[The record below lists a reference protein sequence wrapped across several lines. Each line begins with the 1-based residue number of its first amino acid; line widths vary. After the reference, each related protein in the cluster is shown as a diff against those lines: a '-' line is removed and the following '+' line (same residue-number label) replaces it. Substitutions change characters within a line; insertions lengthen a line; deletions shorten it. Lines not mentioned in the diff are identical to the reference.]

1 MNDTEKI
8 SCVEK
13 SNLDILLDMSFY
25 ILHKKETHTHTVI
38 FYTRKKQTCIQYT
51 HTHITS
57 EPNAVMTKTWACTL
71 CEEFERADS
80 PASTHTQNTTVVH
93 HPAS

>member
-25 ILHKKETHTHTVI
+25 ILHKKETHTYCYILHQKETNMHTV
-38 FYTRKKQTCIQYT
+38 